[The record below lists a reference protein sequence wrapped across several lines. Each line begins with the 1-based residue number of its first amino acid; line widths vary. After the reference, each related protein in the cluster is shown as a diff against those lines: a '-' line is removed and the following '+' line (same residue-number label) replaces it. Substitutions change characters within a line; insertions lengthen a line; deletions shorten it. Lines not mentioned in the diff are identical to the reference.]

1 MSDLFSLF
9 YLDFKRFI
17 RLRNLGIMSALLL
30 VFLFST
36 HQGIKEHKKITA
48 DIPEF
53 QKNETEIFSN
63 LNSYDD
69 YSNKGFNVLVVPPES
84 GIFFPHPVML
94 AELSGNV
101 NSIISLAIQNNCK
114 GGMIFR
120 GNSRFSVRFS
130 NVLLGL
136 LTLALLIFGFTRV
149 RPKEYLK
156 FISSAFPR
164 VMVYLTIL
172 FSNLFFLLIFMA
184 VIIGCCLGWCLLQ
197 GISLTRAD
205 LTGFAYSLVPM
216 VLLLAS
222 FFITGMVLGFLKSKE
237 LGIALLIVIWLVF
250 AFILPWAEESW
261 LEDKSFEISS
271 SYKLNSIKLN
281 IVNNIFENKYI
292 KERGGA
298 KNYTLEESQKIVE
311 HYYADIFPMLEKLDS
326 SLKVEISLLTEKY
339 HNMSMWCPTTFFHS
353 LGYELSGRGYLA
365 YLDFFSYLQ
374 AQYRAFLRFWID
386 RFYYNDRKIMVN
398 FIKGDENLFHSSSK
412 IPPIYAKGIIINSG
426 WIILLVMFS
435 WFFSFKRCLH
445 HLKKKEIKAIES
457 GLEKEPLELDKG
469 DFTVLFTDNKQLP
482 QFLYNTA
489 TGAIKKLQGNRF
501 CEEVLLDGVNT
512 CKVKNKKPVLYISF
526 PGSFPGDMPVIDFIK
541 FIFHWRKI
549 KGPGRKMILEDG
561 KIKPLLQKSI
571 KHLKVHECFELLYLV
586 LQSNKKKSYVYLI
599 DDTGEILPD
608 SCLMRL
614 NDLLEQLKEEG
625 VVIYITQPQVVG
637 MDNLNPG
644 ECFVDGRVWFDKIKK
659 IKKVSEVRNIMKTQE
674 GSR

>member
-17 RLRNLGIMSALLL
+17 RLRNLGIMAALLL
-30 VFLFST
+30 AFLFST

-48 DIPEF
+48 DVPEF
-53 QKNETEIFSN
+53 QKNEVEIFSN

-69 YSNKGFNVLVVPPES
+69 YSNKGFNVLVVPPAS

-94 AELSGNV
+94 SELSGKV
-101 NSIISLAIQNNCK
+101 DSIITLAIQKNCK
-114 GGMIFR
+114 GGIIFR

-156 FISSAFPR
+156 FISSAFSR
-164 VMVYLTIL
+164 VIVYLTIL
-172 FSNLFFLLIFMA
+172 FSNLFFLLIFMT
-184 VIIGCCLGWCLLQ
+184 VIIGCCLGWCLLR

-237 LGIALLIVIWLVF
+237 LGIALLISIWLGF

-271 SYKLNSIKLN
+271 SYQVENNKLKT
-281 IVNNIFENKYI
+281 VNIFEVKTDEKYGKFNEKNI
-292 KERGGA
+292 KTER
-298 KNYTLEESQKIVE
+298 EIVE
-311 HYYADIFPMLEKLDS
+311 YYFAKIFPLLEKLDS
-326 SLKVEISLLTEKY
+326 ALKLEISLLTEKY

-353 LGYELSGRGYLA
+353 LCYELSGRGYLA
-365 YLDFFSYLQ
+365 YLDFFGYLQ

-386 RFYYNDRKIMVN
+386 RVYYHDKEIMVC
-398 FIKGDENLFHSSSK
+398 FIKDDENLFHSSGK

-445 HLKKKEIKAIES
+445 HLKKKEIKTVES
-457 GLEKEPLELDKG
+457 GLKKEPLELDKG
-469 DFTVLFTDNKQLP
+469 DCIVLFTENKQLP

-489 TGAIKKLQGNRF
+489 TGEIKKLRGNRF
-501 CEEVLLDGVNT
+501 CEEVLLDGVNI
-512 CKVKNKKPVLYISF
+512 CKEKNKKPVLYISI

-541 FIFHWRKI
+541 FIFHRHKI
-549 KGPGRKMILEDG
+549 KGPGRKMILEDE

-571 KHLKVHECFELLYLV
+571 KHLKAHERFELVYLV

-599 DDTGEILPD
+599 DDTEEILPD
-608 SCLMRL
+608 PCLLRL
-614 NDLLEQLKEEG
+614 NQLFEQLKEEG

-637 MDNLNPG
+637 MDSLNPG
-644 ECFVDGRVWFDKIKK
+644 ECFVDGKVWFDQIKK

-674 GSR
+674 GSK